1 MSGGIAAYHDGG
13 VASAATAAAA
23 GAGAFAT
30 AAAAGAGLAALATGA
45 ATGGAEAA
53 ALMLLSTTASTV
65 PTATVVPA
73 GTRICVMKPSL
84 GDGISIETLSV
95 SMSRMISSAATLS
108 PTFLCQLATVPSL
121 PVSPSCGINT
131 FIEPF
136 SVPV

>member
-13 VASAATAAAA
+13 AASAAAA
-23 GAGAFAT
+23 GAAAGAA
-30 AAAAGAGLAALATGA
+30 AAAAGFAAA
-45 ATGGAEAA
+45 AGAEAA

-65 PTATVVPA
+65 PTATVVPS
-73 GTRICVMKPSL
+73 GTRICVMTPSP

-95 SMSRMISSAATLS
+95 SMSRMISSALTRS
-108 PTFLCQLATVPSL
+108 PTFLCQLATVPSVT
-121 PVSPSCGINT
+121 VSPSCGINT